1 MPVTYQKISY
11 PLIEKGLKSIIDD
24 EFPNVYVA
32 PRFKLVGNECI
43 RINLT
48 NSEDLMTTSSF
59 EEREYQVMIRYYFQ
73 SDLTNELVNE
83 SIKAKI
89 DRLKRHLIDN
99 HVKDTAT
106 SKWVGLLINNIEYDI
121 QDEENEENDNLYIAE
136 FELTLINH
144 NPFGDE

>member
-83 SIKAKI
+83 SI
-89 DRLKRHLIDN
+89 
-99 HVKDTAT
+99 
-106 SKWVGLLINNIEYDI
+106 
-121 QDEENEENDNLYIAE
+121 
-136 FELTLINH
+136 
-144 NPFGDE
+144 

>member
-1 MPVTYQKISY
+1 MAVTYDKIAF
-11 PLIEKGLKSIIDD
+11 PLIEKGLKNIIND
-24 EFPNVYVA
+24 EFPNVYIA

-48 NSEDLMTTSSF
+48 NSEDIMTTNSF

-73 SDLTNELVNE
+73 SDLTDERINE

-99 HVKDTAT
+99 NVKETSTA
-106 SKWVGLLINNIEYDI
+106 KWAGLLINNIQYDVDNNMNNNFI
-121 QDEENEENDNLYIAE
+121 ENFQNG
-136 FELTLINH
+136 ELNYSDH
-144 NPFGDE
+144 

>member
-1 MPVTYQKISY
+1 
-11 PLIEKGLKSIIDD
+11 
-24 EFPNVYVA
+24 
-32 PRFKLVGNECI
+32 
-43 RINLT
+43 
-48 NSEDLMTTSSF
+48 MTTSSF

-106 SKWVGLLINNIEYDI
+106 AKWVGLLINNIEYDI